1 MAMDRRML
9 LAAILTLT
17 SGFLRLSPASAGTP
31 ARGSTAKA
39 DIVEKDPNNPKGLR
53 IRRARRVG
61 EDWTAYFCEVLLWPY
76 TPEYYNHLFVTMK
89 QQGRSLRFVPDVV
102 FEVDE
107 KWILV
112 LQGDRATCALMGKQV
127 SLKLVGAA
135 TSLRPTDL
143 SCLECPHLDSWL
155 GFVTFPK
162 PRTSS
167 RKVMSAFAPF
177 GDAGGVADVLT
188 EAQVR
193 QRFKVLRDLED
204 VIVEDILPKQ

>member
-1 MAMDRRML
+1 MDRRML

-17 SGFLRLSPASAGTP
+17 PGLLRLSRASAGTP
-31 ARGSTAKA
+31 ARGSTAQA
-39 DIVEKDPNNPKGLR
+39 DVVEKDPNNPKGLR
-53 IRRARRVG
+53 LRRARRPG
-61 EDWTAYFCEVLLWPY
+61 EDWMAYFCEVLLWPY
-76 TPEYYNHLFVTMK
+76 TSEYYNHLFVTMK
-89 QQGRSLRFVPDVV
+89 QRGRSLRFVPDVV

-112 LQGDRATCALMGKQV
+112 LQGDRATCTLMGKNV
-127 SLKLVGAA
+127 TLKALGAV
-135 TSLRPTDL
+135 TSLRPTDI

-155 GFVTFPK
+155 GFVTFTR

-167 RKVMSAFAPF
+167 RKVMSAFALF

-204 VIVEDILPKQ
+204 VIIEDILPQQ